1 MGRRAFDHFELT
13 RFLPAQERDFARAC
27 AELRA
32 VRKSSHW
39 IWYVFPQLDALGRSS
54 TAKFYG
60 ISGLEEAE
68 AYREHPVLGPRLDE
82 AAQAALA
89 SGERDPHRLLGSPDD
104 RKFRSSLTLFL
115 AADPGALVL
124 RRALDTF
131 FGGVPDGETLRL
143 LELSELPV
151 LLR

>member
-1 MGRRAFDHFELT
+1 MRRHAFDHFELT

-32 VRKSSHW
+32 GRKTTHW
-39 IWYVFPQLDALGRSS
+39 IWYVFPQLESLGRSS

-68 AYREHPVLGPRLDE
+68 AYREHPVLGPRLDK
-82 AAQAALA
+82 AAEAALA
-89 SGERDPHRLLGSPDD
+89 SGETDPHRLLGSPDD
-104 RKFRSSLTLFL
+104 RKVRSSLTLFL
-115 AADPGALVL
+115 AADPGALML

-131 FGGVPDGETLRL
+131 YGGVPDAETLKL
-143 LELSELPV
+143 IGLADLPV
-151 LLR
+151 LEI